1 LSVAALRARVRSAA
15 GDHPWAPRAL
25 ILAWLVWVWTAY
37 FAPDPPSYVRNP
49 LSALTLV
56 VHEAGHA
63 AFLWFGNDLL
73 TVAGGSIFQLLIP
86 LLVAWL
92 FWRQRDVF
100 AVCVALFWLGT
111 SLVEMGIYA
120 ADARAQALPLVSPWG
135 GEGDAQNDWTTMLMR
150 FGKLSRDAIIGG
162 RIHGAG
168 MALMPVALA
177 TAAWVVWSAAHAPL
191 RPGARFSEE
200 ERLAA
205 APGVRAALDA
215 VRERGD
221 R

>member
-1 LSVAALRARVRSAA
+1 M
-15 GDHPWAPRAL
+15 PRAL
-25 ILAWLVWVWTAY
+25 ILAWLVWIWTAY
-37 FAPDPPSYVRNP
+37 FSPEPPSYVRNP

-63 AFLWFGNDLL
+63 AFLWFGNELL
-73 TVAGGSIFQLLIP
+73 TTAGGSIFQLFIP
-86 LLVAWL
+86 LLVVWL

-100 AVCVALFWLGT
+100 ASCVALFWLGT

-135 GEGDAQNDWTTMLMR
+135 DEGDAQNDWTTMLMR
-150 FGKLSRDAIIGG
+150 FGKLSRDRIIGG

-168 MALMPVALA
+168 TVLMPLALA
-177 TAAWVVWSAAHAPL
+177 AAAWVVWTAARAPK
-191 RPGARFSEE
+191 RARSGFSED

-205 APGVRAALDA
+205 SPR
-215 VRERGD
+215 VREALESARD
-221 R
+221 RNAR